1 MTIIDKRTNVSV
13 DQALVL
19 IYTDPHSRARP
30 RPPYQSSNS
39 SMPGAS
45 RLASIVS
52 TSAIPKAPMASK
64 SFSYR
69 LPDTVNQGGLTHL
82 LTSHP
87 GLPERLSTNSALSSD
102 PKSDDEN
109 DDEPDMALPRPT
121 LSANPTVDA
130 GEERERLEWRS
141 MLASVLSGDVLR
153 GESSRIGLDKPG
165 DVVYRKKLGQSLWWQ
180 IRARLRSRSEAEEK
194 KRTEERRGRVVD
206 AVLEEI
212 EGFNA
217 HLEPEDEDG
226 NRPEHNA
233 LEQVT
238 AILSKLDLVEALYP
252 HQAAVR
258 AAKTLFD
265 SPALQKR
272 IDALTAWSTV
282 VTALQAQLAVLQKWT
297 GSEDLDVTRPNTTK
311 ERALVGK
318 NRYHP
323 LDAKGIAQAQ
333 AMDQAADDSTF
344 IERVMKQDNV
354 QKTFQKRVFHDV
366 NVLVLNAK
374 STVIDFL
381 PVFEELKLPDF
392 RYEIVRLIG
401 FPGRLIIE
409 MLKVRLDAEKK
420 LDRDHPNPIVIN
432 DMIYNFRVT
441 ISLAVLIK
449 RQYTEVVEPDADK
462 RWDIPPSLTP
472 DYDAVLLDGLRAFF
486 NLLQL
491 KLKDGDKATYFR
503 ETEVLEDEWEF
514 LCEAAE
520 AVDGGDQV
528 VAQLFWYVYVWN
540 SVDSSSLTYRLLNR
554 VGRSFGQQLQSRHS
568 GERPTTAAAKKARE
582 VELIAHFGKML
593 DTARMRYRKLQ
604 RFAR

>member
-1 MTIIDKRTNVSV
+1 MNTVLRWKIVSLSRNTLMSVGLGHGHKR
-13 DQALVL
+13 
-19 IYTDPHSRARP
+19 PGFG
-30 RPPYQSSNS
+30 
-39 SMPGAS
+39 SMATSGAGAS

-52 TSAIPKAPMASK
+52 TSAVPKAQPLPTRSL
-64 SFSYR
+64 SYR
-69 LPDTVNQGGLTHL
+69 APEPVNQGGLTHL
-82 LTSHP
+82 LASHP
-87 GLPERLSTNSALSSD
+87 GITQRTSEQSTFTNDLHSD
-102 PKSDDEN
+102 N
-109 DDEPDMALPRPT
+109 DDEADTDIGIPRPT
-121 LSANPTVDA
+121 LSAASTVDA
-130 GEERERLEWRS
+130 AEERERLEWRS

-165 DVVYRKKLGQSLWWQ
+165 DVVFRKKLGQSLWWQ
-180 IRARLRSRSEAEEK
+180 IRARLRSRSEVEEK

-212 EGFNA
+212 EGFKA
-217 HLEPEDEDG
+217 HFEPEDAYG

-265 SPALQKR
+265 SPSLQKR
-272 IDALTAWSTV
+272 VDALTAWSTV
-282 VTALQAQLAVLQKWT
+282 VTSLQAQLAVLQKWT
-297 GSEDLDVTRPNTTK
+297 GSEDLDVTKPNTTK

-344 IERVMKQDNV
+344 IERVMKEDNV

-420 LDRDHPNPIVIN
+420 LDKEHPNPIVIN

-449 RQYTEVVEPDADK
+449 RQYTEIVEPDEEK

-472 DYDAVLLDGLRAFF
+472 DYDTVLLDGLRAFF
-486 NLLQL
+486 NLLQM
-491 KLKDGDKATYFR
+491 KLKDGDKAIYFR

-528 VAQLFWYVYVWN
+528 VAQLFWYVFDV
-540 SVDSSSLTYRLLNR
+540 T
-554 VGRSFGQQLQSRHS
+554 
-568 GERPTTAAAKKARE
+568 
-582 VELIAHFGKML
+582 
-593 DTARMRYRKLQ
+593 
-604 RFAR
+604 